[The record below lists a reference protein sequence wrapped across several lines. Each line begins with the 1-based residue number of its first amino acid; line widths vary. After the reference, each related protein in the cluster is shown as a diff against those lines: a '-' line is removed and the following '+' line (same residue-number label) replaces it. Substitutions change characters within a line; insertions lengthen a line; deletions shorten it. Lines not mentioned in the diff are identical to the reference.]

1 MAAYRTMRTRSIAA
15 GAAVSLAAL
24 AVAAPAFSQDVFRIG
39 LVALP
44 GNEAGNEASSEAG
57 IEDLAEIKA
66 SYSAALGVAV
76 EVMVARDYAA
86 LAEAQIEG
94 RIDYAV
100 YSAAAYAAAALRCGC
115 VVPVAAPVD
124 ADGSTGLRSL
134 LIVRS
139 DVADGSGRLAVGP
152 ADSLATRLA
161 PLAASEAA
169 QAAAAAG
176 LLVETASALEAETL
190 FLDGKVDGFFGWAP
204 AGPDNADAADGEDGA
219 DAAFAGGSPARLA
232 AAGLDPSGYRIAWRS
247 ELLRYGPHAVRGGM
261 AAERIG
267 QLTGLLERAG
277 GGEVNPGRRILRGHG
292 GFAAASAD
300 DYRAVVEAVA
310 ALGAR

>member
-15 GAAVSLAAL
+15 GTAVSLAAL
-24 AVAAPAFSQDVFRIG
+24 AVAAPAFSQDAFRIG

-44 GNEAGNEASSEAG
+44 GNEASNEASSEAG

-169 QAAAAAG
+169 QTAAATG

-204 AGPDNADAADGEDGA
+204 AGPDNADAAAGEDGA
-219 DAAFAGGSPARLA
+219 SAGGSPARLA

-292 GFAAASAD
+292 GFAAATAD